1 MRTHLCG
8 DIGED
13 AIGKRAAVCGWAHS
27 RRDHGGVIFIDV
39 RDHSGILQIVAD
51 PAAAQSI
58 FNTAEQVRGEFV
70 LRAEGIVRIR
80 PEGTENPKLP
90 SGKVELAAD
99 TLQILNAATPAPFS
113 PGEDAPSEEVKL
125 RHRIID
131 LRGAPMQTNLRLRH
145 KAAAAAR
152 RYLEDNHFV
161 EIETPM
167 LTRATPEGARDFLSP
182 SRLRRGAFY
191 ALPQSPQLFKQ
202 MLMAGGFERYYQFAR
217 CFRDE
222 DLRADRQLEFSQID
236 IEMAFVDESEVM
248 RAAEQMIAQMFA
260 AAGIALQLP
269 IAQMTYSDAMC
280 DFGSDRPD
288 LRNPLRITDVG
299 DIMVDVEFGV
309 FAKPARAADGRVAV
323 LRLPG
328 GGGLTRKATDDLASF
343 ASSELGLGGLAFIK
357 VDDVKQGAKE
367 GRGLRSPIL
376 KFLPEPV
383 LVEILTRTKA
393 EDGDILFF
401 VAADVKVAN
410 PALAVLRDKL
420 AADNNLLS
428 DGFCPLWVVDFPM
441 FEKADGDNL
450 RAVHHPFT
458 APRKDDENK
467 ITSAPTEALSRAYDL
482 VVNGAEIGGGSIR
495 IHNPKMQLAAF
506 AALGI
511 DEAEAQR
518 KFGFLLGALSSG
530 APPHGGIAFGLDRIA
545 AMLAGASTIRDV
557 IAFPKTQAGI
567 CPLTGAPAEV
577 DTKQLREL
585 GIQSSGNPK

>member
-202 MLMAGGFERYYQFAR
+202 MLMAGGRYYQFAR
-217 CFRDE
+217 CFCAPRRRCI
-222 DLRADRQLEFSQID
+222 LRCYARFFIAR
-236 IEMAFVDESEVM
+236 AFGCCFRGFYFHKMVIFQWRKRKFVCIGAPRKSIM
-248 RAAEQMIAQMFA
+248 RWRSLTSSDGASSPGENGAGVAAFNICNVSAANAFHFA
-260 AAGIALQLP
+260 ARQ
-269 IAQMTYSDAMC
+269 
-280 DFGSDRPD
+280 
-288 LRNPLRITDVG
+288 
-299 DIMVDVEFGV
+299 FGV
-309 FAKPARAADGRVAV
+309 FCPFGADAHNTFG
-323 LRLPG
+323 
-328 GGGLTRKATDDLASF
+328 T
-343 ASSELGLGGLAFIK
+343 
-357 VDDVKQGAKE
+357 Q
-367 GRGLRSPIL
+367 
-376 KFLPEPV
+376 
-383 LVEILTRTKA
+383 
-393 EDGDILFF
+393 
-401 VAADVKVAN
+401 N
-410 PALAVLRDKL
+410 KL
-420 AADNNLLS
+420 AAHLFRSIKNTLRRRRVGNDLQNAAVVAHINK
-428 DGFCPLWVVDFPM
+428 DYAAMVTARMRPAANRRPL
-441 FEKADGDNL
+441 ADGILADIAAKMGSHNANYIP
-450 RAVHHPFT
+450 AVSISS
-458 APRKDDENK
+458 A
-467 ITSAPTEALSRAYDL
+467 SAPTSPSLPAILS
-482 VVNGAEIGGGSIR
+482 
-495 IHNPKMQLAAF
+495 
-506 AALGI
+506 
-511 DEAEAQR
+511 
-518 KFGFLLGALSSG
+518 
-530 APPHGGIAFGLDRIA
+530 
-545 AMLAGASTIRDV
+545 
-557 IAFPKTQAGI
+557 
-567 CPLTGAPAEV
+567 
-577 DTKQLREL
+577 
-585 GIQSSGNPK
+585 